1 MYLIRIKGKHNNF
14 KSKSLKSFV
23 YSSLILFFLAPNPV
37 PAFAGRINNASAH
50 SSEPGYNEA
59 IRRVRSF
66 DFESL
71 RLAIRDL
78 TETFGQSYPKGQKY
92 LEHLDSLEELSKA
105 ALSSFN
111 QKDNSSKTALSK
123 LAHDLNKLRYDAL
136 LSNPLLNF
144 KKLLLL
150 KRKRGQLGLPVNH
163 KCNSG
168 IERTGYD
175 NEIAVLTPVRPDGR
189 LQTLFRPSGGRFVGE
204 IDLHFDAER
213 LLFTMP
219 KGSNWQI
226 FEIKTDGSGL
236 RQVSRTPAGLLRPR
250 RLASQPEAAGDVD
263 NFDACYL
270 PDGRIVF
277 ASTASY
283 TGVPCWHGKERA
295 CSIYLMDADGGNM
308 RQLCFDQDLDLH
320 PSVLPTGQ
328 VIFSRWDYTGPM
340 HIYLRPLMVM
350 NPDGTGQ
357 RAVYGS
363 NSYWPNALYFPR
375 GIPGAPS
382 KIIAIIAGY
391 HGVPRMGELG
401 LLDTTKGWQ
410 QADGVVQRIPGR
422 GKPIKTVIRDHL
434 VDKSW
439 PKFLHP
445 YPLSDPSTGLGAGKY
460 FLAASQLNR
469 KSPWGIY
476 LVDVFDNM
484 LPIYVLPKFD
494 LFEPIP
500 LTKTPRP
507 PVIPDRVDLKRQDAV
522 VYLHDVYS
530 GPGLAGVPRG
540 TVKKLRVAAYHF
552 GYPGMAGPDKIG
564 CGGPWEVMRIIGT
577 VPIHEDGSAMFSV
590 PANTPLSVQPL
601 DEQGKAVQLMR
612 SWFTA
617 MPGETVSCVGCHEQ
631 PKQIPLTSNRL
642 AANRP
647 PARIKPWYGPA
658 RGLDFER
665 DVQPVLDKYCTSC
678 HNGRGRPDG
687 QQIADLRSERYV
699 KNYRGRELTRLG
711 ANRLHPAVRE
721 ALGGT
726 AVRYTPAYEA
736 LVPYIRRVNVE
747 DHVGLLVPGEYH
759 ADTSELIQILTK
771 GHYNVQLDNEAWERL
786 ITWIDLN
793 GPCHGTWGDVSP
805 IPDGADRRRRELNR
819 LYGGPEDDPEQV
831 PEIHRLSI
839 EPTPATENVYPATFK
854 VVDARIDARLGNSK
868 LGRPASSFDTSFD
881 NDKPVSSHHVF
892 DDAKETRR
900 RQRVNGVFEKT
911 IDLGGVKMKLVRI
924 PAGKFVMGEANG
936 QADERPPSLVSI
948 SQDFWMGACEVT
960 NEQYHRF
967 DPDHNSG
974 YFTKRFQ
981 GPDGPGLS
989 LAGSKQPVVR
999 VSWEQAIAFC
1009 RWLSTKTGL
1018 KFTLPTEA
1026 QWEYACRADSQQPLS
1041 YGDVDTD
1048 FSRWANVADK
1058 SLSVRPGPT
1067 GGLESNITA
1076 HFGKG
1081 ILESA
1086 VSGGNV
1092 LCDIRFNDGTVAT
1105 ANIGSYQPNA
1115 WGLYDMHGNAC
1126 EWTRTTYRPYPYQ
1139 ADDGLPLR
1147 VTSQDVAAGRDYTSQ
1162 AGRKVV
1168 RGGSWCDRPKRCRSA
1183 FRLSYPAWQRV
1194 HNVGFR
1200 IVCEMEVV
1208 SSEW

>member
-1 MYLIRIKGKHNNF
+1 M
-14 KSKSLKSFV
+14 
-23 YSSLILFFLAPNPV
+23 
-37 PAFAGRINNASAH
+37 
-50 SSEPGYNEA
+50 
-59 IRRVRSF
+59 
-66 DFESL
+66 
-71 RLAIRDL
+71 
-78 TETFGQSYPKGQKY
+78 
-92 LEHLDSLEELSKA
+92 
-105 ALSSFN
+105 
-111 QKDNSSKTALSK
+111 
-123 LAHDLNKLRYDAL
+123 
-136 LSNPLLNF
+136 
-144 KKLLLL
+144 
-150 KRKRGQLGLPVNH
+150 
-163 KCNSG
+163 
-168 IERTGYD
+168 
-175 NEIAVLTPVRPDGR
+175 
-189 LQTLFRPSGGRFVGE
+189 
-204 IDLHFDAER
+204 
-213 LLFTMP
+213 
-219 KGSNWQI
+219 
-226 FEIKTDGSGL
+226 
-236 RQVSRTPAGLLRPR
+236 RQVSRDEH
-250 RLASQPEAAGDVD
+250 SDVD

-295 CSIYLMDADGGNM
+295 CNIYLMDADGGNV

-320 PSVLPTGQ
+320 PAVLPTGQ

-363 NSYWPNALYFPR
+363 NSYWPNALYYPR
-375 GIPGAPS
+375 GIPGSPS
-382 KIIAIIAGY
+382 KIVAIIAGY

-401 LLDTTKGWQ
+401 LLDTTKGWY

-422 GKPIKTVIRDHL
+422 GKPIKTVIRDKL

-460 FLAASQLNR
+460 FLVASQLNR

-484 LPIYVLPKFD
+484 LPIYVLPEFD

-507 PVIPDRVDLKRQDAV
+507 PVIPDRVDLKRRDAV
-522 VYLHDVYS
+522 VYLHDVYA

-540 TVKKLRVAAYHF
+540 TVKKLRIAAYHF

-577 VPIHEDGSAMFSV
+577 VPVHEDGSAMFSV
-590 PANTPLSVQPL
+590 PANTPLAVQPL

-631 PKQIPLTSNRL
+631 PKQIPVTHNKL

-647 PARIKPWYGPA
+647 PVRINPWYGPP

-665 DVQPVLDKYCTSC
+665 DVQPVLDKYCVAC

-687 QQIADLRSERYV
+687 QRIADLRSERYV

-711 ANRLHPAVRE
+711 ANRLHPVVRE

-736 LVPYIRRVNVE
+736 LVPYIRRVNIE
-747 DHVGLLVPGEYH
+747 DHVGLLTPGEYH
-759 ADTSELIQILTK
+759 ADTSELIQILSK
-771 GHYNVQLDNEAWERL
+771 GHYNVRLEKEAWDRL
-786 ITWIDLN
+786 VTWIDLN

-805 IPDGADRRRRELNR
+805 IPDGADKRRRELSR

-831 PEIHRLSI
+831 PQIHRLSI
-839 EPTPATENVYPATFK
+839 EPTPAAENGCLATFK
-854 VVDARIDARLGNSK
+854 VVDALPQGILRITDARPGDSRLG
-868 LGRPASSFDTSFD
+868 LPASSFDTSFYK
-881 NDKPVSSHHVF
+881 DKPVSSRHVF
-892 DDAKETRR
+892 DDAKEIRR
-900 RQRVNGVFEKT
+900 RQRAAGVFKKT
-911 IDLGGVKMKLVRI
+911 IDLGGVTMKLVRI
-924 PAGKFVMGEANG
+924 PAGTFVMGDSNG

-948 SQDFWMGACEVT
+948 SRDFWMGVCEVT
-960 NEQYHRF
+960 NEQYRLF
-967 DPDHNSG
+967 DPDHKSG

-989 LAGSKQPVVR
+989 LAGPNQPVVR
-999 VSWEQAIAFC
+999 VSWEQALAFC
-1009 RWLSTKTGL
+1009 RWLSAKSGL

-1026 QWEYACRADSQQPLS
+1026 QWEYACRAGSQEAFS
-1041 YGDVDTD
+1041 YGNVDTD
-1048 FSRWANVADK
+1048 FSRFANVADK
-1058 SLSVRPGPT
+1058 SLSVRPAPT

-1086 VSGGNV
+1086 VYGGNV
-1092 LCDIRFNDGTVAT
+1092 LCDIRFDDGSVAT
-1105 ANIGSYQPNA
+1105 ANVGSYRPNA

-1126 EWTRTTYRPYPYQ
+1126 EWTRTTYRPYPYNP
-1139 ADDGLPLR
+1139 DD
-1147 VTSQDVAAGRDYTSQ
+1147 GRDYPSEAGLSRLGRAKT
-1162 AGRKVV
+1162 GRKVV

-1183 FRLSYPAWQRV
+1183 FRLSYPTWQRV

-1200 IVCEMEVV
+1200 VVCEMGVV
-1208 SSEW
+1208 SGE